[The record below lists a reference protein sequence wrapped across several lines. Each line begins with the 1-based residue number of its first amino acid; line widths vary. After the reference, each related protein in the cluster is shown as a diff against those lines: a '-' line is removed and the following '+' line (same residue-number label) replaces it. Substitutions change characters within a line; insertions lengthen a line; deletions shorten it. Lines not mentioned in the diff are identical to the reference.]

1 MKKLS
6 LIQRFSIISLI
17 VTIIGALAFGNLVN
31 HILEENMIENELYDI
46 RNMVNQIVVKHF
58 TVDELV
64 NPKTGRDYDEFLVEM
79 VHLFQHPNTHK
90 IIIWNKEMTVVWSN
104 DRKIVGQRITDNE
117 LLKRALTGEDVSV
130 IYHDKNV
137 INKYGYEINNILDL
151 YIPIIFKQQKNIE
164 IVFEVYEDVDT
175 ALMTVNR
182 NKMTVWIWTVM
193 GSIFTFIV
201 FFGIVWNASR
211 RLEQQKQEIILSQ
224 QDWENTFDS
233 ITDMITIQDSD
244 CNILRANKAAKEIL
258 NIPDLEIHKGIKCFE
273 YYHGTDE
280 PLDGCLRTS
289 CIETKKPTTLE
300 LFEKHL
306 NRYLEFRTIPRR
318 SNNQIS
324 GLIHIVRDITKR
336 KDDEKI
342 IETQLDQLNVL
353 LSIDKAIIGSVDL
366 RMTLDLFLDQVITK
380 LKIDAASILLL
391 NHKTNMLEYVIS
403 KGFRSKSLKNL
414 RLRLGDNVVGSAVV
428 ERRTM
433 VVSNLQEEEG
443 RFNFSELLANEEF
456 VTQIATPLITKG
468 HVKGVLEIFQR
479 KPLDTD
485 SEWLEFLEAVADLG
499 AIAID
504 NATMFDTIQRSNVDL
519 SLAYESTIEGW
530 SRAMDLRDKN
540 TEGHSYRVMEMTV
553 QMARKL
559 EIKDEELVHIR
570 RGALL
575 HDMGKMGVPDS
586 ILLKSGPLTDEEWT
600 IMRRHPENAW
610 KMLSPIEHLR
620 PAIDIPY
627 FHHEKWDGTGYPKG
641 LKGEEIPLA
650 ARIFAIVDVWDA
662 LTSNRPYRV
671 AWPEER
677 VLQHIRSLSGKHF
690 DPRIVEIFEMMQD
703 QFKNKFDPEGIR
715 LSPAI

>member
-1 MKKLS
+1 
-6 LIQRFSIISLI
+6 
-17 VTIIGALAFGNLVN
+17 
-31 HILEENMIENELYDI
+31 
-46 RNMVNQIVVKHF
+46 
-58 TVDELV
+58 
-64 NPKTGRDYDEFLVEM
+64 
-79 VHLFQHPNTHK
+79 
-90 IIIWNKEMTVVWSN
+90 
-104 DRKIVGQRITDNE
+104 
-117 LLKRALTGEDVSV
+117 
-130 IYHDKNV
+130 
-137 INKYGYEINNILDL
+137 
-151 YIPIIFKQQKNIE
+151 
-164 IVFEVYEDVDT
+164 
-175 ALMTVNR
+175 
-182 NKMTVWIWTVM
+182 
-193 GSIFTFIV
+193 
-201 FFGIVWNASR
+201 
-211 RLEQQKQEIILSQ
+211 
-224 QDWENTFDS
+224 
-233 ITDMITIQDSD
+233 
-244 CNILRANKAAKEIL
+244 
-258 NIPDLEIHKGIKCFE
+258 
-273 YYHGTDE
+273 
-280 PLDGCLRTS
+280 
-289 CIETKKPTTLE
+289 
-300 LFEKHL
+300 
-306 NRYLEFRTIPRR
+306 
-318 SNNQIS
+318 
-324 GLIHIVRDITKR
+324 
-336 KDDEKI
+336 
-342 IETQLDQLNVL
+342 
-353 LSIDKAIIGSVDL
+353 
-366 RMTLDLFLDQVITK
+366 
-380 LKIDAASILLL
+380 
-391 NHKTNMLEYVIS
+391 
-403 KGFRSKSLKNL
+403 
-414 RLRLGDNVVGSAVV
+414 
-428 ERRTM
+428 M

-443 RFNFSELLANEEF
+443 HFNFSELLANEEF

-479 KPLDTD
+479 KQLDTD

-530 SRAMDLRDKN
+530 SRAMDMRDKN
-540 TEGHSYRVMEMTV
+540 TEGHSYRVMEMTL
-553 QMARKL
+553 QIARKL
-559 EIKDEELVHIR
+559 EIKDEDLVHIR

-703 QFKNKFDPEGIR
+703 EFKNKFDPEGIR